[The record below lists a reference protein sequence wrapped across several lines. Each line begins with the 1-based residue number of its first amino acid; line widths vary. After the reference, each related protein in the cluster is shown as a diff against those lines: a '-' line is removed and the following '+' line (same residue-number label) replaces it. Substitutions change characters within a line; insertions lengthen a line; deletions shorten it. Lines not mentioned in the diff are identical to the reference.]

1 VSPPSLTNLGGGCY
15 KLTGDLDFSS
25 VAPLAAEG
33 ERLFA
38 GAEAGPKPLN
48 IDLAG
53 VGQANSAGLALL
65 LEWLDQAQG
74 RGLALRFTNC
84 PNSLARIAAITNLT
98 GLVPCGHETAP
109 NGSLNGCQ

>member
-1 VSPPSLTNLGGGCY
+1 VSPPALTDLGDGCY
-15 KLTGDLDFSS
+15 KVTGDLDFSS

-33 ERLFA
+33 QRLFA
-38 GAEAGPKPLN
+38 GAEAGPKPLS
-48 IDLAG
+48 IDLGG

-74 RGLALRFTNC
+74 RGLTLSFTNF

-98 GLVPCGHETAP
+98 GLVPCADETAP
-109 NGSLNGCQ
+109 NG

>member
-1 VSPPSLTNLGGGCY
+1 MSPPALTDLGGGFY
-15 KLTGDLDFSS
+15 KVTGDLDFSS

-38 GAEAGPKPLN
+38 GAEAGPTPLN

-65 LEWLDQAQG
+65 LEWLDQARG
-74 RGLALRFTNC
+74 RGLTLSFTNF

-98 GLVPCGHETAP
+98 GLLPCADETAP
-109 NGSLNGCQ
+109 NG